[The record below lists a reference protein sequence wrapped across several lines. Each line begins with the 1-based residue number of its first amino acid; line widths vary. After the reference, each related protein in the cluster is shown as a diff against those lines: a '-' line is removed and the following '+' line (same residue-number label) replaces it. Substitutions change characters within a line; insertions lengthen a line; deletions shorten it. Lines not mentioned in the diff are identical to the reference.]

1 MNFLIN
7 ADRRFKYL
15 IYLLIDTI
23 IIVFSL
29 YLSVSIRQETL
40 FHYENL
46 KSSLIFLYFVPVF
59 ILGNY
64 YILGIH
70 KIFLRNFSSLDFKKF
85 FFFSLNISF
94 ILSIYLIFFQ
104 IYLPRSVILISF
116 LINLVLLILSRLVLK
131 KIILEI
137 SNTSKSKIIAM
148 VFFLKNLTP

>member
-116 LINLVLLILSRLVLK
+116 
-131 KIILEI
+131 
-137 SNTSKSKIIAM
+137 
-148 VFFLKNLTP
+148 